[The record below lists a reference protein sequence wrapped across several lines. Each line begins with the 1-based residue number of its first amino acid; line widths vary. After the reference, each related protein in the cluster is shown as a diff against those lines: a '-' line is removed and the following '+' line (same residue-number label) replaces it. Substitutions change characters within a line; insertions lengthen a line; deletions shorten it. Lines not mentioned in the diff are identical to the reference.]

1 MKMHDKMKIAVFHN
15 LPSGGAKR
23 ALYGLVDYL
32 VKSGNSVD
40 AYVPSTANENF
51 LPLKNIVNNL
61 NLFKVKK
68 TFEGSIYSTFKYVP
82 PFIKTIS
89 LRDLENTEKEIDET
103 INKGDYDVV
112 LTEQDQYTLSPF
124 LLKYIEKSTVYYC
137 PQPTRDEAI
146 LKRISEMTENNI
158 YQFKKY
164 IFNYADKID
173 LKIDRRNASFAKYI
187 ITNSY
192 FSRES
197 ILRVYGFNSYVSYLG
212 IDNELFKPTEIPRED
227 FVLSV
232 GTVTPTK
239 GYDFIIKSLCL
250 IEEEIRP
257 KFIIIANHSEI
268 EWKNY
273 IKQLANDLKV
283 DLEILDL
290 IDDEE
295 LTNLYN
301 RAKIVLYTPYL
312 EPFGLVPLEAM
323 SCGTPVIG
331 VKEGGVRESVIHN
344 KTGLLI
350 ERDEK
355 LFAKAIIKLLKND
368 EIRDEMSKNARIT
381 VNKSWTLTQA
391 GERLYWHLKRAII

>member
-1 MKMHDKMKIAVFHN
+1 
-15 LPSGGAKR
+15 
-23 ALYGLVDYL
+23 
-32 VKSGNSVD
+32 
-40 AYVPSTANENF
+40 
-51 LPLKNIVNNL
+51 
-61 NLFKVKK
+61 
-68 TFEGSIYSTFKYVP
+68 
-82 PFIKTIS
+82 
-89 LRDLENTEKEIDET
+89 
-103 INKGDYDVV
+103 
-112 LTEQDQYTLSPF
+112 
-124 LLKYIEKSTVYYC
+124 
-137 PQPTRDEAI
+137 
-146 LKRISEMTENNI
+146 MTENNI
-158 YQFKKY
+158 NQFKKY
-164 IFNYADKID
+164 IFNYTDKID
-173 LKIDRRNASFAKYI
+173 LKIDKRNASFAKYI

-239 GYDFIIKSLCL
+239 GYDFIIKSLGL

-283 DLEILDL
+283 ELEILDL

-331 VKEGGVRESVIHN
+331 VKEGGIRESVIHN